1 MFDPKSRYDAI
12 ANAQRTVTDDE
23 GRTRLVNYK
32 RRRFLPA
39 PDGMMTLL
47 EHPVVQGDR
56 LDNIA
61 ARYAGDP
68 LQFWRICDANRVL
81 RPDDL
86 TADVGATIRVAL
98 SGTGG
103 S

>member
-1 MFDPKSRYDAI
+1 MFDPKSRYEPI
-12 ANAQRTVTDDE
+12 ETRELTVTDDE
-23 GRTRLVNYK
+23 GRTRLIVYK
-32 RRRFLPA
+32 RRRFLP
-39 PDGMMTLL
+39 PPESMTTLV
-47 EHPVVQGDR
+47 EHSVVQGDR

-86 TADVGATIRVAL
+86 TADVGATIRIGIP
-98 SGTGG
+98 GTGG